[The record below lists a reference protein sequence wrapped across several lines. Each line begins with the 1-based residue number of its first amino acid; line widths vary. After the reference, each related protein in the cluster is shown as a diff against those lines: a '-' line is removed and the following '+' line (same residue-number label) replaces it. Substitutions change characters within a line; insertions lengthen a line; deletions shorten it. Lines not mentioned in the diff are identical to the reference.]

1 MQAQTKKI
9 MTKKPGYIF
18 RVTVED
24 WTNKQKIHYEANLI
38 AVIEF
43 IDKHATRTLTVG
55 EINKAIHEGETLR
68 LTNDHTATIKLI
80 GNDTTKTK

>member
-1 MQAQTKKI
+1 
-9 MTKKPGYIF
+9 MTKQKPQYVF
-18 RVTVED
+18 RVTVEN
-24 WTNKQKIHYEANLI
+24 WTTKQKIHYEAGLI

-68 LTNDHTATIKLI
+68 LTNDHTCTIKILSN
-80 GNDTTKTK
+80 GTTETK